1 MSCRNAKEKMEYRF
15 RNQLLNAGCGVELGR
30 FLEKSEGLIDVAL
43 CAIING
49 ELVSAHRP
57 RENEMRRRRLEACRG
72 CTHPQEIG
80 ARASG
85 TFHLLLC
92 CNPCVLEFPCSSHGR
107 LSVQLMMMEGRYFW
121 FSLCLFF
128 ADVAAVSFNLHLHL
142 QISKD
147 EAAMR
152 GEGLAP
158 SWCEIGPRSAYTSS
172 LPPPPLEA
180 IFFISIGC
188 NGRRCR
194 HCHAHIRQGRAS
206 IAITHSKR
214 SCQPPSGT
222 CKWPTIC
229 QEPDASWGRAQ
240 ERKEEEEEI

>member
-1 MSCRNAKEKMEYRF
+1 MF
-15 RNQLLNAGCGVELGR
+15 
-30 FLEKSEGLIDVAL
+30 
-43 CAIING
+43 
-49 ELVSAHRP
+49 
-57 RENEMRRRRLEACRG
+57 
-72 CTHPQEIG
+72 T
-80 ARASG
+80 
-85 TFHLLLC
+85 
-92 CNPCVLEFPCSSHGR
+92 
-107 LSVQLMMMEGRYFW
+107 
-121 FSLCLFF
+121 
-128 ADVAAVSFNLHLHL
+128 LHLHL

-158 SWCEIGPRSAYTSS
+158 SRCEIGPRSAYTSS
-172 LPPPPLEA
+172 LPSPHQA

-188 NGRRCR
+188 SGRRCR
-194 HCHAHIRQGRAS
+194 HCHCHCHIHQGRAS

-240 ERKEEEEEI
+240 ERKEEEEEIEQTCLETAFIHAAIRCIDPSSDQAQDGESSLAISL